1 LEINMAVES
10 FEVTRGKP
18 SGDLLSEKGVGPGPK
33 IGFLATAYFE
43 YFRMYSKIKAE
54 CTRDMQRVAGRLA
67 AKHEIVYPGLVT
79 TLDESDKAGKL
90 FSDTKIDLLI
100 VTESTYTTD
109 YMIHQV
115 LHHLPSDI
123 PILIYVSQMHDRI
136 NFKSTYEAALRNSG
150 PMALMQLV
158 CGFKKMKKYS
168 HFEVVV
174 GSIHDDETY
183 GEIDRFIRVLTT
195 IKELKNWT
203 IGVIG
208 HVFRGMY
215 DFQYDKTALEGKLGP
230 HVLELQSAHLNTI
243 MEEFPPEHKSV
254 SELKAMVYRDYDI
267 RVLDDEEV
275 TRAAHLAVSLVEVVH
290 RYRIDGLALLGQH
303 YIERLF
309 NSTCHLG
316 VSEILRTDRAL
327 AVTEGDVLG
336 LTMCK
341 VLKDFTGHTPFF
353 GEWEEFDCEL
363 NALLLLGHG
372 FVDPRTVK
380 EKKPIVVPFCEQWG
394 FKGNGFAFQA
404 SFKPGP
410 VTMSHLSHD
419 AEGWRILITGG
430 EALDMPRF
438 EQWGESAMVVRVDK
452 PVKEYFR
459 ELIKLGFPHHAI
471 TVYGDVRDTL
481 QIFAEQLGLK
491 PCRI

>member
-1 LEINMAVES
+1 MAVES

-18 SGDLLSEKGVGPGPK
+18 SGDLLSEKKMESGPR

-43 YFRMYSKIKAE
+43 YFRMYSKLKAE
-54 CTRDMQRVAGRLA
+54 CTRDMKLVANRLS
-67 AKHEIVYPGLVT
+67 AKHTIVYPGLVT
-79 TLDESDKAGKL
+79 TLDESNRAGRL
-90 FSDTKIDLLI
+90 FRNEKIDMLI

-123 PILIYVSQMHDRI
+123 PILIYVSQMHDI
-136 NFKSTYEAALRNSG
+136 IDFKSTYEVALRNSG

-183 GEIDRFIRVLTT
+183 REIDRFIRVRTT
-195 IKELKNWT
+195 IEELKNWT

-230 HVLELQSAHLNTI
+230 HVLELQSAHLNHI
-243 MEEFPPEHKSV
+243 MKELPADHQRV
-254 SELKAMVYRDYDI
+254 HDLKAKVYRDFDI
-267 RVLDDEEV
+267 RVLNDEEV
-275 TRAAHLAVSLVEVVH
+275 TRAAHLAVSLVELVE
-290 RYRIDGLALLGQH
+290 RYRIDGLAVLGQH

-341 VLKDFTGHTPFF
+341 VLKDFTGHMPFF
-353 GEWEEFDCEL
+353 GEWEEYDREL

-372 FVDPRTVK
+372 FVDPRIVK

-394 FKGNGFAFQA
+394 FEGNGFGFQA

-410 VTMSHLSHD
+410 VTMSHLSYD

-438 EQWGESAMVVRVDK
+438 ERWGESAMVVQVDK

-471 TVYGDVRDTL
+471 TVYGNVRDTL
-481 QIFAEQLGLK
+481 EVFAEQMEIQ
-491 PCRI
+491 PCHM